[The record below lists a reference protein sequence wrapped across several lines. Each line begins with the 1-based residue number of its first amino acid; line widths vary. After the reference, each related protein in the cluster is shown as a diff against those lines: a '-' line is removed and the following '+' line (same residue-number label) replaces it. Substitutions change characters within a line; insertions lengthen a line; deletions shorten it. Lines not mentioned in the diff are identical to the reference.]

1 MPFPRPLSTF
11 AGAIAFAHLSLASAA
26 NLPQH
31 RADTHIEFGA
41 AHATSTLKQAP
52 KPRKPQ
58 TLPPSLEQIKYSL
71 PESSKPRLDLFPKN
85 TRHALV
91 KQSSTSNTLGPTPA
105 CQDMAKLAT
114 YGGAALADY
123 IVNLPSY
130 ECHYG
135 LFSLSATQAATVF
148 SAANFDAVAKRFASE
163 SALYDASN
171 MKLVNLL
178 IYLRAGYYLAGNNV
192 IPKPSAELIT
202 QIRPAVAG
210 LIDGNKLYSQNTVGP
225 STASETFTFI
235 TNMNDEGYYLPRMK
249 NVVQRFT
256 NTPNNPNA
264 ANALSE
270 RASSGAMTGALTVI
284 FYSHYR
290 GTVDNALQN
299 DPSYPQTLYNFVISN
314 KASLIGGNNAYQLSD
329 AEREAFRFMQ
339 YANQKPAVK
348 PMVKNIL
355 ATSTMTGNDSNL
367 WLEAASSV
375 SYYDNA
381 NCAEYGTCNYKTDLA
396 NVVLKNNY
404 TCSPSLR
411 IRAQDMTQAQL
422 QESCNKLAASE
433 VYFHKMLQTNRKPV
447 ADDNNTSLELVVFDD
462 YSNYAK
468 YAGVLYDIDTNNG
481 GMYLE
486 GNPAQVGNQ
495 ARFIAHEASWLR
507 PSFQV
512 WNLEHEYIHYLDGRF
527 DMYGD
532 FSAGVA
538 KPTVWWIEG
547 IAEYLSLGNNNQ
559 KSIDAAKA
567 GTYKLSTI
575 FGNTYSMG
583 DYTNRAYRW
592 GYMATR
598 FMNERHRADID
609 SVVGKFRVGDYNAYQ
624 AHMQN
629 IGTKYDA
636 EFASWVQS
644 ATTTGQPPEPSEP
657 SLPACASKSQLG
669 KNCSISGFASST
681 QAYAYIMLPTGAK
694 NLRIFTQ
701 GGTGDVDLWLAP
713 DTYPST
719 TSGDPRSTNVGNN
732 ESISIANPVTGRW
745 YYIMLK
751 AKQAF
756 SGVSLSASYQ

>member
-1 MPFPRPLSTF
+1 MRFPQQLSIF
-11 AGAIAFAHLSLASAA
+11 AGAVALAHFSFASAA
-26 NLPQH
+26 NAPLPSL
-31 RADTHIEFGA
+31 DNHIEFGA
-41 AHATSTLKQAP
+41 AHATATLKQAP

-58 TLPPSLEQIKYSL
+58 LLPPSLEQMKYGL
-71 PESSKPRLDLFPKN
+71 PESSSPRVDLMPKN
-85 TRHALV
+85 AKHALA
-91 KQSSTSNTLGPTPA
+91 KQSASTLGSTPE
-105 CQDMAKLAT
+105 CKDMNKLAT
-114 YGGAALADY
+114 YGGAALAEY

-135 LFSLSATQAATVF
+135 LFSLSASQAANVY
-148 SAANFDAVAKRFASE
+148 SAANFDAVAKRFVSE
-163 SALYDASN
+163 AANYDASN

-178 IYLRAGYYLAGNNV
+178 IYLRAGYYLAGNDV
-192 IPKPSAELIT
+192 IPQPAANLIT
-202 QIRPAVAG
+202 QMRPAIAG
-210 LIDGNKLYSQNTVGP
+210 LIDGNKLYAQNNVGP
-225 STASETFTFI
+225 STTSETFTFI
-235 TNMNDEGYYLPRMK
+235 TNMHDEGYYLPRMK
-249 NVVQRFT
+249 NVVQRYT
-256 NTPNNPNA
+256 NSPSNPNA
-264 ANALSE
+264 ANALND
-270 RASSGAMTGALTVI
+270 RAGSGAMTGALTVI

-299 DPSYPQTLYNFVISN
+299 DASYPQTLYNFVISN
-314 KASLIGGNNAYQLSD
+314 KASLIGGTNAYQLSD
-329 AEREAFRFMQ
+329 AERETFRFMQ
-339 YANQKPAVK
+339 YATQKATVK
-348 PMVKNIL
+348 PMLKNIL
-355 ATSTMTGNDSNL
+355 ATTSMTGNDSNM

-381 NCAEYGTCNYKTDLA
+381 NCAEYGTCNFKDDLA
-396 NVVLKNNY
+396 KAVLKNNY
-404 TCSPSLR
+404 TCSPTLR
-411 IRAQDMTQAQL
+411 IRAQEMTQAQL
-422 QESCNKLAASE
+422 QDSCNKLAAGE
-433 VYFHKMLQTNRKPV
+433 AYFHKMLQTNRKPV

-462 YSNYAK
+462 YANYSK

-507 PSFQV
+507 PTFQV
-512 WNLEHEYIHYLDGRF
+512 WNLEHEYVHYLDGRF

-532 FSAGVA
+532 FGAGVA

-559 KSIDAAKA
+559 KSIDAAKT

-575 FGNTYSMG
+575 FGNTYSMS
-583 DYTNRAYRW
+583 DYTARAYRW

-609 SVVGKFRVGDYNAYQ
+609 SVVAKFRVGDYNAYQ

-636 EFASWVQS
+636 EFASWVQT

-657 SLPACASKSQLG
+657 SLPACASTSQLG

-681 QAYAYIMLPTGAK
+681 QAYAYIMLPAGAK
-694 NLRIFTQ
+694 NLRIFTN

-732 ESISIANPVTGRW
+732 ESISIAAPVTGRW

-751 AKQAF
+751 AKKAF
-756 SGVSLSASYQ
+756 SGVTLSASYE